1 MDFHCDVMVRILN
14 DSAPWGG
21 AMRRLLKRRD
31 GMERVSS
38 FSPMRKLGAL
48 IHVDIF
54 QPTALTWASFQ
65 AGLFALWAL
74 SCAIMEPVPLVPFI
88 QRISAGENLSP
99 DDAHRAMSVL
109 LEGEAT
115 HAEIA
120 DFLIALKTKGE
131 TAEELAGFARA
142 MRERSVFVDGGQNL
156 IDTCGTGGTGD
167 GTFNIS
173 TVAALVMA
181 GAGAKVAKHGNR
193 SISSPTGGS
202 AEMVEA
208 LGVRFAMT
216 PGDAARAIREI
227 GIGFLYAPHLHPA
240 MKHAQPVRRELKV
253 RTVFNLLGPL
263 ANPARAQS
271 QLIGVPSREAAK
283 LMADALSML
292 EAFGTAPEKMHA
304 FVVHGHDGLDEI
316 SITGPTDVYEVW
328 TGRVEKHVWTPGNFG
343 VDPGIAVGASAD
355 LAAIRAALRGGDGA
369 RNAEIALEI
378 LGGAIGPRRDIVL
391 MNAAAGLVA
400 GGLAADL
407 RQGMNMA
414 AHSIDSGAARD
425 RLTQLQKHFPWS

>member
-1 MDFHCDVMVRILN
+1 MII
-14 DSAPWGG
+14 G
-21 AMRRLLKRRD
+21 
-31 GMERVSS
+31 
-38 FSPMRKLGAL
+38 
-48 IHVDIF
+48 
-54 QPTALTWASFQ
+54 
-65 AGLFALWAL
+65 
-74 SCAIMEPVPLVPFI
+74 VPLVPFSE
-88 QRISAGENLSP
+88 RISAGENLSP

-109 LEGEAT
+109 LEGQAT

-120 DFLIALKTKGE
+120 EFLIALKTKGE

-142 MRERSVFVDGGQNL
+142 MRERAVFVDVQLDAGASL

-173 TVAALVMA
+173 TVAAIVMA

-216 PGDAARAIREI
+216 PEDAARAIREI

-240 MKHAQPVRRELKV
+240 MKHAQPVRRELKA

-271 QLIGVPSREAAK
+271 QLIGAPSREAAR

-292 EAFGTAPEKMHA
+292 GPFGPAPEKTHA

-328 TGRVEKHVWTPGNFG
+328 IGRVEKHVWTPAHFG
-343 VDPGIAVGASAD
+343 VDIGAVVDVRASAD
-355 LAAIRAALRGGDGA
+355 LRAALRGGDGA

-378 LGGAIGPRRDIVL
+378 LGGAPGPRRDIVL

-400 GGLAADL
+400 GGLASDL

-414 AHSIDSGAARD
+414 AYSIDSGAARD
-425 RLTQLQKHFPWS
+425 KVDMLRRRFPS

>member
-1 MDFHCDVMVRILN
+1 MI
-14 DSAPWGG
+14 
-21 AMRRLLKRRD
+21 
-31 GMERVSS
+31 RVS
-38 FSPMRKLGAL
+38 L
-48 IHVDIF
+48 
-54 QPTALTWASFQ
+54 QPF
-65 AGLFALWAL
+65 
-74 SCAIMEPVPLVPFI
+74 V
-88 QRISAGENLSP
+88 QRISSGENLSP
-99 DDAHRAMSVL
+99 DDAYRAMSVL
-109 LEGEAT
+109 LEGEAS

-120 DFLIALKTKGE
+120 EFLIALKTKGE
-131 TAEELAGFARA
+131 TAEELAGFGRA
-142 MRERSVFVDGGQNL
+142 MRERAVFIDAGGDL

-193 SISSPTGGS
+193 SISSATGGS

-216 PGDAARAIREI
+216 PDDAVRSIREI
-227 GIGFLYAPHLHPA
+227 GIGFLFAPHFHPA

-263 ANPARAQS
+263 VNPARAQS
-271 QLIGVPSREAAK
+271 QLIGAPSREAAK
-283 LMADALSML
+283 LMAEALSML
-292 EAFGTAPEKMHA
+292 GTGHS

-316 SITGPTDVYEVW
+316 SISGSTDVYEVRA
-328 TGRVEKHVWTPGNFG
+328 GRAEKNVEKHVWTPADFG
-343 VDPGIAVGASAD
+343 VAAASLET
-355 LAAIRAALRGGDGA
+355 LAGGDGA
-369 RNAEIALEI
+369 RNAAIALEI

-407 RQGMNMA
+407 RSGMKMA
-414 AHSIDSGAARD
+414 AESIDSGAAQE
-425 RLTQLQKHFPWS
+425 RLEQLRRRFRAV

>member
-1 MDFHCDVMVRILN
+1 MI
-14 DSAPWGG
+14 G
-21 AMRRLLKRRD
+21 
-31 GMERVSS
+31 
-38 FSPMRKLGAL
+38 
-48 IHVDIF
+48 
-54 QPTALTWASFQ
+54 
-65 AGLFALWAL
+65 
-74 SCAIMEPVPLVPFI
+74 VPLVPFI
-88 QRISAGENLSP
+88 QRISAGKNLSL

-109 LEGEAT
+109 LEGEASP
-115 HAEIA
+115 AEIA
-120 DFLIALKTKGE
+120 EFLIALKTKGE

-142 MRERSVFVDGGQNL
+142 MRERSVFVDGGDNL
-156 IDTCGTGGTGD
+156 IDTCGTGGAGD

-173 TVAALVMA
+173 TLAALVMA

-193 SISSPTGGS
+193 SISSATGGS

-208 LGVRFAMT
+208 LGVRFVMT
-216 PGDAARAIREI
+216 PEDAARAIREI

-263 ANPARAQS
+263 TNPARAQS
-271 QLIGVPSREAAK
+271 QLIGAPSREAAR

-292 EAFGTAPEKMHA
+292 GASEGTSERTPGAAPEKTHA

-328 TGRVEKHVWTPGNFG
+328 TGRGEKNVTKHVWTPRDFG
-343 VDPGIAVGASAD
+343 VDLEGSLD
-355 LAAIRAALRGGDGA
+355 QLRGGDGA

-378 LGGAIGPRRDIVL
+378 LGGAVGPRRDIVL

-400 GGLAADL
+400 GGLSEDL

-414 AHSIDSGAARD
+414 AHSIDSRAAQD
-425 RLTQLQKHFPWS
+425 RLTQLQKHFPRS

>member
-1 MDFHCDVMVRILN
+1 MMI
-14 DSAPWGG
+14 
-21 AMRRLLKRRD
+21 
-31 GMERVSS
+31 
-38 FSPMRKLGAL
+38 
-48 IHVDIF
+48 
-54 QPTALTWASFQ
+54 T
-65 AGLFALWAL
+65 
-74 SCAIMEPVPLVPFI
+74 VPLVPFI
-88 QRISAGENLSP
+88 ERISSGENLSP
-99 DDAHRAMSVL
+99 DDAQRAMSVL
-109 LEGEAT
+109 LEGQAS

-120 DFLIALKTKGE
+120 EFLIALKTKGE

-142 MRERSVFVDGGQNL
+142 MRERSIFVDAGDNL

-193 SISSPTGGS
+193 SISSVTGGS

-216 PGDAARAIREI
+216 PEDAARAIREI

-271 QLIGVPSREAAK
+271 QLIGAPSREAAK

-292 EAFGTAPEKMHA
+292 GAFGAAPEKMHA

-328 TGRVEKHVWTPGNFG
+328 AGRAQKRVWTPADFG
-343 VDPGIAVGASAD
+343 VGIGASLD
-355 LAAIRAALRGGDGA
+355 RLRGGDGA

-378 LGGAIGPRRDIVL
+378 LGGARGPRRDIVL

-400 GGLAADL
+400 GGLAEDL

-414 AHSIDSGAARD
+414 AHAIDSGAARE
-425 RLTQLQKHFPWS
+425 RLAQLQKHFPWP